1 MKFPVEVRH
10 SDKEFLTRHI
20 DLREICAIVPD
31 GANKS
36 KTALIYLLNDSTPI
50 ATKENFRYFQNF
62 IDSTTATE
70 NRYLTM
76 CGKRCLVNPDY
87 IESYGEN
94 VIVFRNKQQIMV
106 SKETAKFCA
115 ELLNKQPKG
124 KLLDLREQLQ
134 HVREQRRKQELQKE
148 ITPIMAKMFAEKIQ
162 EYQKQVQNI
171 LKRNEDFNTGISC
184 LAFVLLF
191 LLFLIALLLLIVV
204 IKIW

>member
-87 IESYGEN
+87 IESYG
-94 VIVFRNKQQIMV
+94 NKQQIMV

-124 KLLDLREQLQ
+124 KSLDLREQLQ

-171 LKRNEDFNTGISC
+171 LKRNEDFNTGLSC

>member
-106 SKETAKFCA
+106 SK
-115 ELLNKQPKG
+115 
-124 KLLDLREQLQ
+124 
-134 HVREQRRKQELQKE
+134 
-148 ITPIMAKMFAEKIQ
+148 
-162 EYQKQVQNI
+162 
-171 LKRNEDFNTGISC
+171 
-184 LAFVLLF
+184 
-191 LLFLIALLLLIVV
+191 
-204 IKIW
+204 

>member
-1 MKFPVEVRH
+1 
-10 SDKEFLTRHI
+10 
-20 DLREICAIVPD
+20 
-31 GANKS
+31 
-36 KTALIYLLNDSTPI
+36 
-50 ATKENFRYFQNF
+50 
-62 IDSTTATE
+62 
-70 NRYLTM
+70 
-76 CGKRCLVNPDY
+76 
-87 IESYGEN
+87 
-94 VIVFRNKQQIMV
+94 MV

-124 KLLDLREQLQ
+124 KSLDLREQLQ

-171 LKRNEDFNTGISC
+171 LKRNEDFNTGLSC
-184 LAFVLLF
+184 LAFMLLF